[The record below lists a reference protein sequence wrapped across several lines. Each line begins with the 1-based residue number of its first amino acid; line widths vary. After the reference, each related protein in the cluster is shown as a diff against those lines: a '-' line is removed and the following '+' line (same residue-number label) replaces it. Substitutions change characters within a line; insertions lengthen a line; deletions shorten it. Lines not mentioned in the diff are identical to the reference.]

1 MCVTIPCLKYVETRN
16 VSGHVPS
23 HMVLFDK
30 TVSNGFVFCRLPSE
44 KYSVLI
50 CISRN

>member
-1 MCVTIPCLKYVETRN
+1 MCVKLSGLKYVETRN
-16 VSGHVPS
+16 VSGQVSS